1 VEHEFKVDSPIVI
14 DRILS
19 RNLGKCSEQ
28 LRNEILPDTTPV
40 PFFGDFENATIVS
53 VGINPSSEEFPKEG
67 SDRRLS
73 HLSDLDLPLD
83 YYQKGLNS
91 MTYAQ
96 ALSVSKSLLTYFETN
111 PYRDW
116 FDLAEIAVNGVNGS
130 YYMSEASKQKVSCH
144 FDVFPWATKRFTSLE
159 KKIQDNFIQ
168 ENLDFFINFLSQ
180 KSISDIIV
188 LGRQAYK
195 LFSKILLKE
204 NTVKIELM
212 SKAEISVIG
221 DISKTE
227 FKREYIDFN
236 SHKVRL
242 YSTSKGPSYPLRVKR
257 LSKREKDRIKTEIH
271 MNFSNFINN
280 RQ

>member
-1 VEHEFKVDSPIVI
+1 LEHEFKVDSPIVI

-28 LRNEILPDTTPV
+28 LRNEIIPDTTPV

-53 VGINPSSEEFPKEG
+53 IGINPSSEEFPKIG
-67 SDRRLS
+67 NDRRLS

-91 MTYAQ
+91 MTYSQ

-116 FDLAEIAVNGVNGS
+116 FDLAEIAVNGANSS
-130 YYMSEASKQKVSCH
+130 YYKSEAGKQKVSCH
-144 FDVFPWATKRFTSLE
+144 FDVFPWTTKRFTSLE

-180 KSISDIIV
+180 KSISEIIV
-188 LGRQAYK
+188 LGRQAYDLFNK
-195 LFSKILLKE
+195 LLLQS
-204 NTVKIELM
+204 NIAKIELI
-212 SKAEISVIG
+212 SKVEKSVIG
-221 DISKTE
+221 DTSKTE
-227 FKREYIDFN
+227 FKSEYIDFS

-242 YSTSKGPSYPLRVKR
+242 FSTSKGPSYPLRVKG
-257 LSKREKDRIKTEIH
+257 LSKKEKDRVKTEVH
-271 MNFSNFINN
+271 MNFSNFIKNT
-280 RQ
+280 R